1 MARYAATKSFGR
13 ASLAICLATAVAAAA
28 LFVPA
33 AAQAPPRALDHIA
46 PNSDGVV
53 LAVFNPEVY
62 NIRALEALR
71 ANGILDIPGLTVVGV
86 YHDRQTGDFEAA
98 AKYVADRGLDWLKF
112 HAVSAEISEPVLYK
126 TNACTPEFEALVERA
141 DGVILF
147 GGPDIPPSV
156 YNKKTNLLTSITDPY
171 RHYFELSAVFHLLGG
186 SQDPGRTPLLARR
199 PGFPVLGI
207 CLGFQTLNVG
217 TGGSLIQDIWAELY
231 GAAYVEDAIAL
242 GPEQWHNNPYR
253 ILFPLDRL
261 MGYNFHSL
269 QLGDKSVFCSA
280 MGFKSSDHPRI
291 LSSHHQAAAVLGKDL
306 VATATS
312 RDGRIVEA
320 LEHKTFPNVLGV
332 QFHPEHPLLWDTEP
346 RFRQKPGEPLTSY
359 NAILTGTPPS
369 LEFNK
374 AIWAW
379 FAGRLRESR
388 GSKAG
393 LD

>member
-1 MARYAATKSFGR
+1 MARYGATKSFGR

-388 GSKAG
+388 GAKAG